1 MANSKVIIGDEVL
14 IDLEKDTVK
23 KDKLLRGYTA
33 HDKDGNQITGEC
45 DYDSNTSGSTAT
57 EDELLDGATAWANGV
72 KLTGKMPNKG
82 AVEGEISNKD
92 GVYAIPYGLH
102 DGSGTVKISD
112 TEKAKLVP
120 SNIRAGVTVLG
131 VEGNM
136 SGMEGVKAQSKTVTP
151 SIVKQDIVPDAGYNY
166 LSQVTVNAI
175 PVTRTTNASGGVTVK
190 IG

>member
-45 DYDSNTSGSTAT
+45 DYDADTSNSTAT
-57 EDELLDGATAWANGV
+57 EDELLDGAIAWANGV
-72 KLTGKMPNKG
+72 KLVGKMPNKG
-82 AVEGEISNKD
+82 AVDGEISSKD
-92 GVYAIPYGLH
+92 GAFSIPYGLH
-102 DGSGTVKISD
+102 DGSGTVKISE
-112 TEKAKLVP
+112 TEKAKLIP
-120 SNIRAGVTVLG
+120 SNIRAGVTILD

-136 SGMEGVKAQSKTVTP
+136 SGMEGVKAQPKTVTP
-151 SIVKQDIVPDAGYNY
+151 SIVKQEVVPDAGYNY